1 MMMITRDK
9 EIRNFAD
16 EQMLISLRKMRD
28 TSYGWFYGFPNPYD
42 AQWNLTPVRINEKQ
56 VISVG
61 AQLTATLSLLRLYE
75 ISGNAQYRES
85 GVNLSSQLLH
95 SAWDSVKGSWYNSVE
110 RIPPFKPQ
118 DTTSVAWWIQSY
130 GMYLQLHLY
139 YLTGEKRYLD
149 YYQKMASFWDNYF
162 VDKEYGGVFLNVT
175 PAGQPVEKNKAL
187 PWKASYHEME
197 NALLNYLYLT
207 LYVNHKPATLYFH
220 IRNST
225 SPSKHFVSIA
235 EDSSVTITDVTI
247 NGKQWNSFNANER
260 SVTLPDSKD
269 LMMKV
274 TLSSNLK
281 K

>member
-1 MMMITRDK
+1 MMMITHDK

-42 AQWNLTPVRINEKQ
+42 TQWHLSPVKINDKE

-61 AQLTATLSLLRLYE
+61 AQLTATLSLLRFYE
-75 ISGNAQYRES
+75 ISGNEPYRKN
-85 GVNLSSQLLH
+85 GIDLSKQLLYT
-95 SAWDSVKGSWYNSVE
+95 AWDSVKGSWYNSIE

-118 DTTSVAWWIQSY
+118 DTTTVSWWIQSY
-130 GMYLQLHLY
+130 GMFLQLHLY
-139 YLTGEKRYLD
+139 NMTGEKRYLD

-175 PAGQPVEKNKAL
+175 PSGQPVEKNKAL

-207 LYVNHKPATLYFH
+207 LYVNHKPAILYFH
-220 IRNST
+220 IRNSM
-225 SPSKHFVSIA
+225 PQSKHFVSIA
-235 EDSSVTITDVTI
+235 EDSSVTITDVKI
-247 NGKQWNSFNANER
+247 NGKLWNSFNAAER
-260 SVTLPDSKD
+260 SVTLPDNKD
-269 LMMKV
+269 LIMKV
-274 TLSSNLK
+274 TLGTKLK